1 MPLKKTAVA
10 LPADLLKQLD
20 GAARRKGESRNALI
34 TRILA
39 TAMRARRDRDI
50 TRKLDE
56 LFADPALRDGERRTA
71 DQLGRAGS
79 RWSDERW

>member
-1 MPLKKTAVA
+1 
-10 LPADLLKQLD
+10 
-20 GAARRKGESRNALI
+20 
-34 TRILA
+34 
-39 TAMRARRDRDI
+39 MRARRDRDI